1 MQEKARIFKVWLFP
15 NNERHA
21 ECIRKL
27 DEVRDRMENGSA
39 RRGDLSAEI
48 TNAPYDYFCRD
59 SVKSTTAPVPIAVM
73 PAVRYP

>member
-1 MQEKARIFKVWLFP
+1 MKEKARLFNVWLYP

-27 DEVRDRMENGSA
+27 EEVRERGNGSE